1 MRLINDVAIQWS
13 GSDDRVGPRLVFHPA
28 SGQPRVARTSSGGWP
43 MSKVRLAKSE
53 SRSHTFCPRREAC
66 ITLTNE
72 SIARPCMHGMAV
84 AGGEEACEW
93 LELDSGAPAQPRGS
107 VSALA
112 APAIPW
118 SAAIPFWSP
127 ILWEALWAL
136 LLCGAVHIVP

>member
-1 MRLINDVAIQWS
+1 M
-13 GSDDRVGPRLVFHPA
+13 
-28 SGQPRVARTSSGGWP
+28 
-43 MSKVRLAKSE
+43 RLAKSE